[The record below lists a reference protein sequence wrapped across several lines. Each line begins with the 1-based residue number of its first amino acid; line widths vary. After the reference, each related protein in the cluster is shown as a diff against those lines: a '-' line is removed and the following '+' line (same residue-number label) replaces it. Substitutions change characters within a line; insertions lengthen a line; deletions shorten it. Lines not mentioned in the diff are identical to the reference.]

1 MNAFDVAAQTEV
13 RPGGKCSVGKAI
25 REMTP
30 DQVTELDDAL
40 GKHTSPL
47 IAKVLKQWGYQVS
60 EHSVQRHKRHA
71 CQCDERN
78 GS

>member
-1 MNAFDVAAQTEV
+1 
-13 RPGGKCSVGKAI
+13 
-25 REMTP
+25 MTP